1 MRFSGILAGMQL
13 INNFSKFFIFVVL
26 SCSLLFILRSNNLDI
41 TASNFANHDLGEMI
55 ASDNSNN
62 SIWSSISDQF
72 QLDHKTQNAA
82 VQAEIRGLLADQQ
95 KLYQILQAA
104 APYIYFIHQKA
115 QEKGLPGEL
124 ALIPVIESEFNPND
138 HSTKGATGLWQLM
151 SRTAHELGVNVK
163 SGYDG
168 RRNVVSSTNA
178 ALAYFKDL
186 GHDFKGDW
194 YLAIAAY
201 NCGQVRI
208 ASAVKKTGS
217 HNFWDLPLPHETR
230 CYVPKLLAVAAII
243 ANPGKYG
250 VQLPPIT
257 NKPYFTQI
265 KVASPVNLSKLATVS
280 GVSIDTLRVLNPD
293 YNHGN
298 VPKSKE
304 GAYAFLVP
312 VNEAPG
318 IRNQLQKTNKIVV

>member
-1 MRFSGILAGMQL
+1 MQL
-13 INNFSKFFIFVVL
+13 INQFSKFLIFVVL
-26 SCSLLFILRSNNLDI
+26 SCSLLIILSSNNFNLDI
-41 TASNFANHDLGEMI
+41 VTSSATNTDVSEI
-55 ASDNSNN
+55 IEPDNT
-62 SIWSSISDQF
+62 IWASISDQF
-72 QLDHKTQNAA
+72 KLDHKTQNAQ
-82 VQAEIRGLLADQQ
+82 VQAEIRELLADQD
-95 KLYQILQAA
+95 KLYQILKAA

-138 HSTKGATGLWQLM
+138 HSNKGATGLWQLM
-151 SRTAHELGVNVK
+151 SATAHELGVNVK

-186 GHDFKGDW
+186 GHDFKGNW

-217 HNFWDLPLPHETR
+217 HDFWDLPLPRETR

-243 ANPGKYG
+243 ENPEKYG
-250 VQLPPIT
+250 VQLPHIT
-257 NKPYFTQI
+257 NKPYFTQL
-265 KVASPVNLSKLATVS
+265 KVAKPINLAKVANAS
-280 GVSIDTLRVLNPD
+280 GVDIETLRVLNPD
-293 YNHGN
+293 YNHGSA
-298 VPKSKE
+298 PKAKDGTYSVLIPVEDAATVKNE
-304 GAYAFLVP
+304 LQQSNSLV
-312 VNEAPG
+312 A
-318 IRNQLQKTNKIVV
+318 

>member
-1 MRFSGILAGMQL
+1 MQL
-13 INNFSKFFIFVVL
+13 INQFSKFFIFVVL
-26 SCSLLFILRSNNLDI
+26 SCSLIFVLHDNNLDI
-41 TASNFANHDLGEMI
+41 KASNFTNDFSEVVQP
-55 ASDNSNN
+55 DDT
-62 SIWSSISDQF
+62 IWNSISDQF
-72 QLDHKTQNAA
+72 QLDHQTQSAP

-104 APYIYFIHQKA
+104 APYIYFIHEKA

-138 HSTKGATGLWQLM
+138 HSTKGAAGLWQLM
-151 SRTAHELGVNVK
+151 SGTAHELGVSVK

-168 RRNVVSSTNA
+168 RKNVVSSTNA

-186 GHDFKGDW
+186 GNDFKGDW

-217 HNFWDLPLPHETR
+217 HNFWNLPLPHETR
-230 CYVPKLLAVAAII
+230 CYVPKLLAVAAIVED
-243 ANPGKYG
+243 PEKYG
-250 VQLPPIT
+250 VKLPPIT

-265 KVASPVNLSKLATVS
+265 KVASPVNLPKLASAS
-280 GVSIDTLRVLNPD
+280 GVDIDTLRVLNPD
-293 YNHGN
+293 YSRGK
-298 VPKSKE
+298 VPKSKD
-304 GAYAFLVP
+304 GTYAFLVP
-312 VNEAPG
+312 VDHVSV
-318 IRNQLQKTNKIVV
+318 IKNQLQKTNKILV

>member
-1 MRFSGILAGMQL
+1 MQL
-13 INNFSKFFIFVVL
+13 INHVSKILLFVVL
-26 SCSLLFILRSNNLDI
+26 SCSLLLVLRSNNLDI
-41 TASNFANHDLGEMI
+41 AASNFMSSDVDVSEMI
-55 ASDNSNN
+55 EPDNT
-62 SIWSSISDQF
+62 IWNSISDQF
-72 QLDHKTQNAA
+72 QLDHKTQNAQ
-82 VQAEIRGLLADQQ
+82 VKAEIRGLLADQQ

-138 HSTKGATGLWQLM
+138 HSNKGAAGLWQLM
-151 SRTAHELGVNVK
+151 SGTAHELGVNVK

-168 RRNVVSSTNA
+168 RKNVVSSTNA

-243 ANPGKYG
+243 ENPGKYG
-250 VQLPPIT
+250 VVLPPIN
-257 NKPYFTQI
+257 NKPYFTEI
-265 KVASPVNLSKLATVS
+265 KVAKPVNLPKLADAS
-280 GVSIDTLRVLNPD
+280 GVDMDRLRVLNPD
-293 YNHGN
+293 YNRSAM
-298 VPKSKE
+298 PKSKD
-304 GAYAFLVP
+304 GSYVFLVP
-312 VNEAPG
+312 LDKALV
-318 IRNQLQKTNKIVV
+318 IKDQLVKTNKILV

>member
-1 MRFSGILAGMQL
+1 MQL
-13 INNFSKFFIFVVL
+13 INNFSKFLIFVVL
-26 SCSLLFILRSNNLDI
+26 SCSLLLALHSNNLDI
-41 TASNFANHDLGEMI
+41 TASNFASTDVSEMI
-55 ASDNSNN
+55 ESDNTNN
-62 SIWSSISDQF
+62 TIWNSISDQF
-72 QLDHKTQNAA
+72 QLDHKTQTPA
-82 VQAEIRGLLADQQ
+82 VQAEIRELLADQQ

-138 HSTKGATGLWQLM
+138 HSNKGAAGLWQLM
-151 SRTAHELGVNVK
+151 SGTAHELGVNVK

-168 RRNVVSSTNA
+168 RKNVVSSTNA

-186 GHDFKGDW
+186 GNDFKGDW

-217 HNFWDLPLPHETR
+217 HNFWNLPLPRETR

-243 ANPGKYG
+243 ENPGKYG
-250 VQLPPIT
+250 VQLPNIT
-257 NKPYFTQI
+257 NKPYFTEI
-265 KVASPVNLSKLATVS
+265 KVEKPVNLPKLADAS
-280 GVSIDTLRVLNPD
+280 GVSIDRLRVLNPD
-293 YNHGN
+293 YARGKM
-298 VPKSKE
+298 PKSKD
-304 GAYAFLVP
+304 GTYAVLVP
-312 VNEAPG
+312 LDNAVE
-318 IRNQLQKTNKIVV
+318 IKNQLQKTNNVIV

>member
-1 MRFSGILAGMQL
+1 MQL
-13 INNFSKFFIFVVL
+13 INNLSKFFIFVVL
-26 SCSLLFILRSNNLDI
+26 SCSLLIALHSNHLDI
-41 TASNFANHDLGEMI
+41 TASNFANHDLDEMI
-55 ASDNSNN
+55 ASDDN

-138 HSTKGATGLWQLM
+138 HSSKKGATGLWQLM
-151 SRTAHELGVNVK
+151 SGTAHELGVKVK

-168 RRNVVSSTNA
+168 RKNVVSSTNA

-186 GHDFKGDW
+186 GNDFKGDW

-201 NCGQVRI
+201 NCGQGRI

-217 HNFWDLPLPHETR
+217 HDFWNLPLPHETR

-243 ANPGKYG
+243 KNPEKYG

-265 KVASPVNLSKLATVS
+265 KVTKPVSLAKLATAP
-280 GVSIDTLRVLNPD
+280 GVSANTLRVLNPD

-298 VPKSKE
+298 VPKSKD
-304 GAYAFLVP
+304 GVYALLVP
-312 VNEAPG
+312 VDEASAV
-318 IRNQLQKTNKIVV
+318 RNQLQKTNQIVA

>member
-1 MRFSGILAGMQL
+1 MQL
-13 INNFSKFFIFVVL
+13 INQFSKIIIFVVL
-26 SCSLLFILRSNNLDI
+26 SCSLIFVLHSSNHFDI
-41 TASNFANHDLGEMI
+41 TASNFDSTDESVI
-55 ASDNSNN
+55 TTESDNT
-62 SIWSSISDQF
+62 IWNSISDQF
-72 QLDHKTQNAA
+72 KLDHKTQNAQ

-138 HSTKGATGLWQLM
+138 HSNKGATGLWQLM
-151 SRTAHELGVNVK
+151 SGTAHELGVKVK

-168 RRNVVSSTNA
+168 RKNVVSSTNA

-186 GHDFKGDW
+186 GNDFKGDW

-217 HNFWDLPLPHETR
+217 HNFWNLPLPHETR

-243 ANPGKYG
+243 ENPKKYG
-250 VQLPPIT
+250 VELPPIT

-265 KVASPVNLSKLATVS
+265 KVAKPVNLPKLADAS
-280 GVSIDTLRVLNPD
+280 GVDIDRLRVLNPD
-293 YNHGN
+293 YNRGKM
-298 VPKSKE
+298 PKAKD
-304 GAYAFLVP
+304 GTYAFLVP
-312 VNEAPG
+312 LDKAPE
-318 IRNQLQKTNKIVV
+318 IKNQLQKTNQIVV